1 MKLFGAS
8 DVLSLVSWNVT
19 CRCNLR
25 CSHCYLQAG
34 EDHHEELSW
43 TEGLQVVEQIAEMSP
58 GAMLVLSGGE
68 PLLRPDMI
76 ALAEHA
82 SLQGLAVVVGTNGTL
97 LDASLA
103 RELKECGVQAVGI
116 SLDSPEPSYHDAL
129 RGVPGAWQRA
139 MRGIEA
145 CRQSG
150 LEFQVHTTLTQGNYG
165 LLTSMM
171 ELAREV
177 GAAAFHL
184 FFLVC
189 TGRGQEM
196 SDVSPQQYEAALS
209 TLAECQKDYQPMM
222 VRARCAPHF
231 QRVVRQRAAQ
241 PDGRGYLGG
250 CLAGSH
256 YCRIT
261 CQGEITPC
269 PYIPLS
275 AGSLRRQ
282 RLAAIWQTA
291 PLLRDLRTRRAG
303 GKCGTCEFGEW
314 CQGCR
319 ARAYATGGSLWEEDP
334 WCVHQPPAGPAPPAP
349 SRIVRPVWTLE
360 ARRRMEQAP
369 PFVRPMVSS
378 LVEQRARKE
387 GIAVIT
393 LELLENLRGHY
404 RGHGASHTN
413 RGRPAARAGDPSP
426 TE

>member
-1 MKLFGAS
+1 MKLFGTS

-34 EDHHEELSW
+34 EDHHEEFSW
-43 TEGLQVVEQIAEMSP
+43 IEGLRVIEQIAELSP

-68 PLLRPDMI
+68 PLLRPDI
-76 ALAEHA
+76 LSLAEYA
-82 SLQGLAVVVGTNGTL
+82 SLLGLAVVLGSNGTL

-103 RELKECGVQAVGI
+103 QELKRCGVQAVGI
-116 SLDSPEPSYHDAL
+116 SLDSPEPSYHDAF
-129 RGVPGAWQRA
+129 RGVPGAWDGA

-150 LEFQVHTTLTQGNYG
+150 LEYQVHTTLTQGNYDHLEG
-165 LLTSMM
+165 MM
-171 ELAREV
+171 KFALDL

-196 SDVSPQQYEAALS
+196 SDVSPQQYEEALS
-209 TLAECQKDYQPMM
+209 MLAECQRDYQPLM

-241 PDGRGYLGG
+241 PDGRGYLAG

-261 CQGEITPC
+261 CQGEVTPC
-269 PYIPLS
+269 PYIALS
-275 AGSLRRQ
+275 AGILRRQ
-282 RLAAIWQTA
+282 PLAAIWQNA

-303 GKCGTCEFGEW
+303 GKCGRCDFGEW

-319 ARAYATGGSLWEEDP
+319 ARAFAARGSLWEEDP
-334 WCVHQPPAGPAPPAP
+334 WCVYQPPQEGASTHRPPTVVKP
-349 SRIVRPVWTLE
+349 HWTPE
-360 ARRRMEQAP
+360 ARALMDKAP
-369 PFVRPMVSS
+369 PFIRPMACS
-378 LVEQRARKE
+378 LVEQYARIE
-387 GIAVIT
+387 GTTLIT
-393 LELLENLRGHY
+393 VELVERVKGRSRGQ
-404 RGHGASHTN
+404 RGSHMA
-413 RGRPAARAGDPSP
+413 GRKRPGR
-426 TE
+426 

>member
-1 MKLFGAS
+1 MKLSGAS

-25 CSHCYLQAG
+25 CPHCYLQAG
-34 EDHHEELSW
+34 EKANHHEELSW
-43 TEGLQVVEQIAEMSP
+43 PEGLRVIEQIAELSP

-68 PLLRPDMI
+68 PLLRPDI
-76 ALAEHA
+76 LSLAEYA
-82 SLQGLAVVVGTNGTL
+82 SLLGLAVVLGSNGTL

-103 RELKECGVQAVGI
+103 QELKRCGVQAVGI
-116 SLDSPEPSYHDAL
+116 SLDSPEPSYHDAF
-129 RGVPGAWQRA
+129 RGVPGAWEGA

-145 CRQSG
+145 CWQRG
-150 LEFQVHTTLTQGNYG
+150 LDFQVHTTLTQGNYQ
-165 LLTSMM
+165 LLPGMM

-196 SDVSPQQYEAALS
+196 SDVSPQQYEEALS
-209 TLAECQKDYQPMM
+209 ILAKCQRDYQPMM

-241 PDGRGYLGG
+241 PDGRVYLAG

-261 CQGEITPC
+261 YQGEVTPC

-282 RLAAIWQTA
+282 PLEAIWQNA
-291 PLLRDLRTRRAG
+291 PLLRDFRTRRAG

-319 ARAYATGGSLWEEDP
+319 ARAYASRGSLWEEDP
-334 WCVHQPPAGPAPPAP
+334 WCVHQPPQGASTHRPPEIVKSHWTPAARALMGKAP
-349 SRIVRPVWTLE
+349 LFI
-360 ARRRMEQAP
+360 
-369 PFVRPMVSS
+369 RPMACS
-378 LVEQRARKE
+378 LVEQYARRE
-387 GIAVIT
+387 GTTLIT
-393 LELLENLRGHY
+393 VELVEQVTERFRGQ
-404 RGHGASHTN
+404 RNSHMA
-413 RGRPAARAGDPSP
+413 GRKRPGR
-426 TE
+426 